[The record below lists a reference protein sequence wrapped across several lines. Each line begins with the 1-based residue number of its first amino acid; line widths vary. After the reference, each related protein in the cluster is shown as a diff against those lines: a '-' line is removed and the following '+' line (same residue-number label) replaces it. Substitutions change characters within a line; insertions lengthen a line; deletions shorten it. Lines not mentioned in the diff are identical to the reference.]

1 MKFTN
6 YGFQLLF
13 VQGLGFKLGFSRGLE
28 LRGLF
33 RVYLGSPKPQTLN
46 PK

>member
-1 MKFTN
+1 MEFTN

-28 LRGLF
+28 LRVCGLGF
-33 RVYLGSPKPQTLN
+33 KSGVCFGSI
-46 PK
+46 